1 MSLISIPATLSAKRE
16 LRKRVLA
23 RRDAL
28 SPGERAAASAKIRE
42 RVLALPEFR
51 DAKGVHGFVS
61 FVEEVDTAP
70 IMAACAAAGKAIYLP
85 YINEARDRI
94 GCALWGPE
102 DSLVPGPF
110 GTQEPP
116 PASRGPVDLA
126 AIDLVLM
133 PGVAFDRRGG
143 RLGYGK
149 AYYDHFLAEVAAK
162 RGSMPDL
169 VALAFSAQIVE
180 AVPLNAWDV
189 RIPQIATERE
199 LIVSRDVP

>member
-1 MSLISIPATLSAKRE
+1 MPLIPISATLSAKRI
-16 LRKRVLA
+16 LRQRVLA

-28 SPGERAAASAKIRE
+28 SAGERTAASAKIRE
-42 RVLALPEFR
+42 RLLTLPEFR
-51 DAKGVHGFVS
+51 NAKGVHGFVS

-70 IMAACAAAGKAIYLP
+70 IMAECVAAGKSIYLP
-85 YINEARDRI
+85 YITPARDRI

-116 PASRGPVDLA
+116 PESRGPVDLA

-133 PGVAFDRRGG
+133 PGVAFDRYGG

-149 AYYDHFLAEVAAK
+149 AYYDHFLAEVAAL
-162 RGSMPDL
+162 RGTMPTL
-169 VALAFSAQIVE
+169 VALAFSVQIVE
-180 AVPLNAWDV
+180 AVPRNAWDV
-189 RIPQIATERE
+189 SIPQVITEWE
-199 LIVSRDVP
+199 LIHAEIR